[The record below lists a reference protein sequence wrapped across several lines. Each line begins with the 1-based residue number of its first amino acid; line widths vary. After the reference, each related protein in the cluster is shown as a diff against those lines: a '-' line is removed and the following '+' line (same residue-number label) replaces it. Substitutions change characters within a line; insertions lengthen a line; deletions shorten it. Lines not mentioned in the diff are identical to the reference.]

1 MPFTHSFFQLTW
13 FQQALRFGCLVVL
26 STMLSFAYTPFTAS
40 AQYNRFQQP
49 VWHPSQ
55 NIIAVSNGVSVR
67 LYSSDFFQVLNEFEL
82 TPIRNS
88 FIQTTAVV
96 WSPDGTMLAVSI
108 QGSDIIPSLQ
118 IWGVGMGRL
127 IALIEGISPIA
138 TFAWSPQSTHI
149 AVSYERGLGDVT
161 LRIYDLLNM
170 NTIQDYDIVSQLG
183 YITNIR
189 WSPNGRQIAIN
200 IRDML
205 YLLELPS
212 GQVRKSNNRMYADFE
227 SPRFVFSP
235 DSRYLAGIT
244 EIDAISVRILDTS
257 TDQIIGTLVGHT
269 DRILGINWIEGHIVT
284 VGLDGITRL
293 WNPVTFDQ
301 ITAFQTGVTS
311 QPSFSSDASAFVAS
325 ANDFQTILV
334 RDTSTGAIIASLD
347 PIESTPATVTL
358 AESDGSTSVTE
369 SGATDTYTL
378 TLGTQ
383 PTADV
388 IVSVTG
394 TDQLTVS
401 PSSLTFTPENW
412 DVPQNVIVSAV
423 DDSVVEGDHTAVI
436 TYSASSTDAGYNGI
450 SVADVTVPIADN
462 DSAGVTITELD
473 GDTAVVEDGAT
484 DTYTVALTSQP
495 IADVVI
501 TASVS
506 SQATVNPSP
515 RKTCIASSPIT
526 CPSLRWFW
534 VPGHA
539 AY

>member
-1 MPFTHSFFQLTW
+1 
-13 FQQALRFGCLVVL
+13 
-26 STMLSFAYTPFTAS
+26 MLSFAYPPFTAS

-67 LYSSDFFQVLNEFEL
+67 LYSSDFSQILNEFEL
-82 TPIRNS
+82 TTVRNP
-88 FIQTTAVV
+88 FIQTTSVT
-96 WSPDGTMLAVSI
+96 WSPDGTMLAVLI
-108 QGSDIIPSLQ
+108 QGSDVISSLQ
-118 IWGVGMGRL
+118 IWDVETGQLV
-127 IALIEGISPIA
+127 IQIPEVSPIN
-138 TFAWSPQSTHI
+138 TIAWEPQSTRI
-149 AVSYERGLGDVT
+149 AASYGSGLGDDV
-161 LRIYDLLNM
+161 LRIYDVFNQNLF
-170 NTIQDYDIVSQLG
+170 TEYDSEDQGG
-183 YITNIR
+183 YIESIR
-189 WSPNGRQIAIN
+189 WGLDGRQIAFN
-200 IRDML
+200 RGGRLSLLDMQ
-205 YLLELPS
+205 S
-212 GQVRKSNNRMYADFE
+212 GQFRMLTVRMYAGSE
-227 SPRFVFSP
+227 SPPFVFSP

-378 TLGTQ
+378 ALGTQ

-388 IVSVTG
+388 VVSVTG

-401 PSSLTFTPENW
+401 PSTLTFTPENW
-412 DVPQNVIVSAV
+412 DTPQTVTVSAV
-423 DDSVVEGDHTAVI
+423 DDSVVEGEHTAVI
-436 TYSASSTDAGYNGI
+436 THSAVSVDAEYNGI
-450 SVADVTVPIADN
+450 SVADVTVSI
-462 DSAGVTITELD
+462 
-473 GDTAVVEDGAT
+473 ED
-484 DTYTVALTSQP
+484 DE
-495 IADVVI
+495 
-501 TASVS
+501 
-506 SQATVNPSP
+506 
-515 RKTCIASSPIT
+515 
-526 CPSLRWFW
+526 
-534 VPGHA
+534 
-539 AY
+539 